1 MRQEF
6 VNPFLSPAQ
15 VVWKKEFNLELF
27 VASAQA
33 VAYQYTTADI
43 TAIIGVSGKLEG
55 NVLYGFSELTSRN
68 IVERMI
74 GPGANPRDAIGLS
87 AIGEIANIVSGNAAT
102 SLAAAGFPCDI
113 SPPIIIEPR
122 GSTITST
129 VQKQILVT
137 FKSDIGEFNVR
148 IGLTENTRQVRKA
161 A

>member
-15 VVWKKEFNLELF
+15 NIWKKEFNLDLA
-27 VASAQA
+27 VTSAQA
-33 VAYQYTTADI
+33 VAYQYTTEDV

-55 NVLYGFSELTSRN
+55 NVLYGFSDVTSRN
-68 IVERMI
+68 IVERMV
-74 GPGANPRDAIGLS
+74 GPGASPKDPIGLS
-87 AIGEIANIVSGNAAT
+87 ALGEIANIVSGNAAT
-102 SLAAAGFPCDI
+102 SLASAGYPCDI

-129 VQKQILVT
+129 VQRQILVT
-137 FKSDIGEFNVR
+137 FMSEIGELKVR
-148 IGLTENTRQVRKA
+148 IGLTENTGQQRRA